1 MNQNHQTP
9 NNIFVLGNG
18 ESRDG
23 YNLEQFR
30 AWGKIYG
37 CNALY
42 RDFKPDGLIS
52 TDWAMMHEVY
62 SSGYCFDNKC
72 YFRQWKVLPYQ
83 FYDMMQYTGLE
94 QSGLDKLNKRLE
106 ELKLPTVEKFI
117 HESKQI
123 KEFGNL
129 VCHGIDPQRFQECM
143 EELITELKNLSPDE
157 IRQKLGNAGLWI
169 TWVDDNDK
177 VQDLDTFFDGE
188 FMGWSSGPTAVRV
201 AIEENKEIDNIFM
214 LGFDMPREG
223 KVNNVYKDTDCY
235 ITSDCKYVSP
245 MNWIEQHQNNFKKY
259 PDKKFYRVIDDGSE
273 IPEWSDYDNVKT
285 ITYGNMWG
293 RVVV

>member
-157 IRQKLGNAGLWI
+157 IRQKLGLSLI
-169 TWVDDNDK
+169 H
-177 VQDLDTFFDGE
+177 
-188 FMGWSSGPTAVRV
+188 
-201 AIEENKEIDNIFM
+201 I
-214 LGFDMPREG
+214 
-223 KVNNVYKDTDCY
+223 
-235 ITSDCKYVSP
+235 
-245 MNWIEQHQNNFKKY
+245 
-259 PDKKFYRVIDDGSE
+259 
-273 IPEWSDYDNVKT
+273 
-285 ITYGNMWG
+285 
-293 RVVV
+293 